1 MFHFFAGC
9 ALGATVVIC
18 IGVPF
23 LAPWPIRLRYLLT
36 AQVADP
42 VLGLGPTSRLSM
54 WEVTLTVV
62 EANRG
67 HLDLVVDETGN
78 GRSAR
83 RIALIRDGCVPS
95 EVAKLDGWLATRT
108 PLLMIVDEDGDTHLN
123 GPDGVVAHLDRVG
136 EKIR

>member
-23 LAPWPIRLRYLLT
+23 LAPWPFRLRYLLT

-54 WEVTLTVV
+54 WEVILTGL
-62 EANRG
+62 EAGRER
-67 HLDLVVDETGN
+67 LELVVDESPN
-78 GRSAR
+78 SRSAR
-83 RIALIRDGCVPS
+83 RIALTRDVCVPS
-95 EVAKLDGWLATRT
+95 DVAKLDRWLAART
-108 PLLMIVDEDGDTHLN
+108 PLLMIVDEDGYTYLN
-123 GPDGVVAHLDRVG
+123 GPDGVVAHLDRAG
-136 EKIR
+136 EKIQ